1 MHLVEMHSLRL
12 SKDLRISNVEL
23 GINIKHFHE
32 GGFTFHHMKFVT
44 TKGEMFLHHIF
55 ALSPTNICHL
65 WSEKSFCNINCFLP
79 LLFFQFVAVFCFFRA
94 YIRKKLLENHHLF
107 FLKHFH
113 DGGFNF

>member
-44 TKGEMFLHHIF
+44 TKGEMFYTTF
-55 ALSPTNICHL
+55 
-65 WSEKSFCNINCFLP
+65 
-79 LLFFQFVAVFCFFRA
+79 LLFPSQISAIYGV
-94 YIRKKLLENHHLF
+94 KNHF
-107 FLKHFH
+107 AI
-113 DGGFNF
+113 